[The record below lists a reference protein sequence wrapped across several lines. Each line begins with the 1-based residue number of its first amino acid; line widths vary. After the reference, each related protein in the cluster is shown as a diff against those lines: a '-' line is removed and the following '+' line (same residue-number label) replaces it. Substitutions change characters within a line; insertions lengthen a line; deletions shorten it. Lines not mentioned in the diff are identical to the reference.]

1 MPELIISSISEVEER
16 GRTSF
21 ELQKVLIIR
30 KGLWMEESLSFQKC
44 TVLIS
49 VLREAKKVHL
59 SLSFFSPL
67 VLVFQLLMRKTSLS
81 QEMAVTHAAA
91 ECTTA
96 MSELL
101 CT

>member
-1 MPELIISSISEVEER
+1 MS
-16 GRTSF
+16 
-21 ELQKVLIIR
+21 IIR
-30 KGLWMEESLSFQKC
+30 KRPWVAGALSFQKR

-49 VLREAKKVHL
+49 FLREAPKAHL

-67 VLVFQLLMRKTSLS
+67 VLVFQLLMRKTSRS